1 MNDKMSKK
9 PVVIANGKIRKLNKI
24 LLNSNTFKES
34 WLQEILYSEPSIL
47 PTNEIDSSFSN
58 LIPIGREIPVK
69 SGENTG
75 YIDDFYIS
83 SKGYLVIVET
93 KLWRNPEARREVVG
107 QIIDYAQS
115 VQKWDY
121 EKLNNV
127 YKEYHNKNLF
137 DVFVELGYYSNEE
150 EAIFVD
156 RVTKNI
162 ENTRFLLMIVGDGI
176 RESVEKMVSFLNN
189 NPTMQ
194 YKLALCEL
202 DIYELDNGDRL
213 VIPNLTLK
221 TSNIIRGVIRI
232 ENNQIKYEEEIS
244 EESENKIITDR
255 SKYSSSNYLSLD
267 SWIDQKLNNPQ
278 LENKLREF
286 VQDLEDNNLIYTI
299 GTSDLNVKL
308 KLPQYNKKMGVF
320 MLFGG
325 GKLVGFQPYEF
336 YNYLETY
343 NYSTSIADELLE
355 GLKKYLSNDNKH
367 IPYENIRGYYYID
380 LDVFLNN
387 YNEILSLI
395 EKFISNLS

>member
-9 PVVIANGKIRKLNKI
+9 PVVITNGKIRKLNKI

-162 ENTRFLLMIVGDGI
+162 ENARFLLMIVGDGI

-244 EESENKIITDR
+244 EESENKITTDR
-255 SKYSSSNYLSLD
+255 SKYSSSNFLSLD

-286 VQDLEDNNLIYTI
+286 VRDLEDNNLIYTI

>member
-1 MNDKMSKK
+1 
-9 PVVIANGKIRKLNKI
+9 
-24 LLNSNTFKES
+24 
-34 WLQEILYSEPSIL
+34 
-47 PTNEIDSSFSN
+47 
-58 LIPIGREIPVK
+58 
-69 SGENTG
+69 
-75 YIDDFYIS
+75 
-83 SKGYLVIVET
+83 
-93 KLWRNPEARREVVG
+93 
-107 QIIDYAQS
+107 
-115 VQKWDY
+115 
-121 EKLNNV
+121 
-127 YKEYHNKNLF
+127 
-137 DVFVELGYYSNEE
+137 
-150 EAIFVD
+150 
-156 RVTKNI
+156 
-162 ENTRFLLMIVGDGI
+162 
-176 RESVEKMVSFLNN
+176 
-189 NPTMQ
+189 MQ

-244 EESENKIITDR
+244 EESENKITTDR
-255 SKYSSSNYLSLD
+255 SKYSSSNFLSLD

-286 VQDLEDNNLIYTI
+286 VRDLEDNNLIYTI

>member
-9 PVVIANGKIRKLNKI
+9 PVVITNGKIRKLNKI

-115 VQKWDY
+115 IQKWDY

-162 ENTRFLLMIVGDGI
+162 ENARFLLMIVGDGI

-244 EESENKIITDR
+244 EESENKITTDR

-267 SWIDQKLNNPQ
+267 SWIEQKLNNPQ

-286 VQDLEDNNLIYTI
+286 VRDLEDNNLIYTI